1 MRKGTLY
8 VFTGPSG
15 AGKGTVLSRLL
26 SEDEKLFFSILAQQP
41 GQHCALAC
49 TGRSGEYIQRSLTH
63 LLVLLPRSR
72 PQNEPQRS
80 PAAEH

>member
-26 SEDEKLFFSILAQQP
+26 SEDEKLFFCDDP
-41 GQHCALAC
+41 CAAS
-49 TGRSGEYIQRSLTH
+49 GRKGRRT
-63 LLVLLPRSR
+63 VLFPHERGL
-72 PQNEPQRS
+72 
-80 PAAEH
+80 